1 MRESGTST
9 RARRATR
16 SVVSASQSAAR
27 ASASAAGGATRI
39 VHRLTGAS
47 GAGRTGL
54 DSLIE
59 LTAASSLG
67 DAFVAVALA
76 GTLFFSV
83 SVDQARTKIAVAL
96 LITMAPFAVL
106 APFIGPMLDKVQQ
119 GRRFILAGTL
129 LARGLLC
136 WGMAGA
142 VQHND
147 VVTLLPAA
155 FGVLVLQKAFG
166 VTRSAI
172 APRLLPAEITLV
184 TANARSALASLIAST
199 VGGGAAAGIAVLAGG
214 GEEGATWVLR
224 IGTVAYLAA
233 MALCLRLPEGVDS
246 PLPVPGEPAVAPGGL
261 AAGPDGPSGPG
272 AGYDRHAAGYGGPE
286 ARYGGPGAAS
296 DRAGARNGGP
306 EAGYSRP
313 EAGYA
318 GAEAGYGRPEADYG
332 DRPGA
337 GHDGRGG
344 GPDGL
349 AGGPDRHA
357 HPPSGARG
365 PQGTMP
371 LPRPARRRWRFP
383 RLGPV
388 VGEAMGANAALRAFS
403 GFMIFFLIFLL
414 RTVHFGTV
422 PDKLA
427 LGELVGASL
436 IGGFIGTAI
445 GAGLKSRAP
454 QVIVFGMPALTAIVT
469 ALSAVFFGLYAALA
483 VALMAALGQALV
495 KLSLDSIV
503 QREIGEEVRSSTF
516 AASETLHQLSWV
528 VGGLAG
534 LLMSLT
540 DSGVAG
546 LTVAASCLAVALT
559 VLLLRRRRRIMDGRR
574 HLARPQMS

>member
-27 ASASAAGGATRI
+27 AGASAAGGANR
-39 VHRLTGAS
+39 VLHRLTGAS

-54 DSLIE
+54 SNLIE
-59 LTAASSLG
+59 LTAASSIG
-67 DAFVAVALA
+67 DAFVTVALA
-76 GTLFFSV
+76 GTLFFSA
-83 SVDQARTKIAVAL
+83 SLDQARTKIALAL

-136 WGMAGA
+136 WGMAVA

-147 VVTLLPAA
+147 AINLLPAA

-199 VGGGAAAGIAVLAGG
+199 VGVGAAAGIDLIAGG
-214 GEEGATWVLR
+214 GQGGGAWVLR

-246 PLPVPGEPAVAPGGL
+246 PQVVSAGL
-261 AAGPDGPSGPG
+261 AAGP
-272 AGYDRHAAGYGGPE
+272 GGT
-286 ARYGGPGAAS
+286 
-296 DRAGARNGGP
+296 
-306 EAGYSRP
+306 
-313 EAGYA
+313 
-318 GAEAGYGRPEADYG
+318 
-332 DRPGA
+332 
-337 GHDGRGG
+337 
-344 GPDGL
+344 

-357 HPPSGARG
+357 PEPPGPPGSQRPQRPPG
-365 PQGTMP
+365 PQGTVP
-371 LPRPARRRWRFP
+371 LPKPAARRWRFP

-388 VGEAMGANAALRAFS
+388 VGEAMGANAAQRAFS
-403 GFMIFFLIFLL
+403 GFMIFFLAFLL
-414 RTVHFGTV
+414 RTVHFGHV

-427 LGELVGASL
+427 LGEMAGSAAL
-436 IGGFIGTAI
+436 GGFLGTAI
-445 GAGLKSRAP
+445 GASLKSRAP
-454 QVIVFGMPALTAIVT
+454 QAIVFGMLGLTTVVT
-469 ALSAVFFGLYAALA
+469 AASAVFFGLWAALV

-495 KLSLDSIV
+495 KLALDSIV
-503 QREIGEEVRSSTF
+503 QREIGEEMRSSTF
-516 AASETLHQLSWV
+516 AASETLHQLAWV
-528 VGGLAG
+528 VGGLGG

-540 DSGVAG
+540 NSGVAG
-546 LTVAASCLAVALT
+546 LAVAASGLAVALA
-559 VLLLRRRRRIMDGRR
+559 VLMLRRRRRILDGRR
-574 HLARPQMS
+574 HLAQPQMARSPR

>member
-27 ASASAAGGATRI
+27 AGASAAGGATRV

-199 VGGGAAAGIAVLAGG
+199 VGGGAAAGIAILAGG

-246 PLPVPGEPAVAPGGL
+246 PLPAPGEPAVAPGGL

-286 ARYGGPGAAS
+286 ARYGGPGAAP

-306 EAGYSRP
+306 EAGYGRP
-313 EAGYA
+313 EAGYGETAA
-318 GAEAGYGRPEADYG
+318 GYDRPEAGY

-337 GHDGRGG
+337 GHGGRGG

-357 HPPSGARG
+357 HPPSGAGG
-365 PQGTMP
+365 PQGTVP